1 MISRKPFADR
11 NEIAVSQKDV
21 SPEKKKETHHFELN
35 GRTVSADSGFVSP
48 ETICRPKLSASRRS
62 SPATGSQPF
71 TSFRLEDSTES
82 CHVAESQLPSLSIA
96 DLWNKPL
103 KLSEPIST
111 KVPRIHKLCS
121 DQSNTPIRRSDL
133 PPTKLSFDSCES
145 SSDESPP
152 ANANLSRKAVGYR
165 RSLSY
170 HEPESCKKE
179 PFRIVTTDG
188 TPVFNPKRHKYE
200 NDENSPYKTYLEKSI
215 FPVQEDKVEAG
226 ETRNTDRTS
235 SLTPEVKR
243 LCFARSQ
250 SESAL
255 TPTCSIK
262 KALERIESNPNL
274 IGDGSKSYALPFKLI
289 GKHQDLKEITGETL
303 ADLLEG
309 KLQHAVTSFK
319 VIDCRYP
326 YEYDGGHIKGAINLF
341 TRKQIYEEFIQTKNG
356 FQGGYTEER
365 NIVIFHCEFSS
376 QRGPD
381 MCRYLRDTDRDSNA
395 ASYPCLYYPEMYVLF
410 GGYKAFFEQYPALCV
425 PETYLPMD
433 HPNHLE
439 DCRRFKSRTKSEY
452 PLTHNDRFKKS
463 KSQNKLPRTM
473 SFAKKCNF

>member
-11 NEIAVSQKDV
+11 NENTVPQEKDV
-21 SPEKKKETHHFELN
+21 SPEKKKHFQPN

-62 SPATGSQPF
+62 SPATGIQPLS
-71 TSFRLEDSTES
+71 SFRLEDSTDS
-82 CHVAESQLPSLSIA
+82 CHVAENQLPSLTIA

-103 KLSEPIST
+103 KLTGPIST
-111 KVPRIHKLCS
+111 KVPRSHQLCS
-121 DQSNTPIRRSDL
+121 DRSNTPMSHHH
-133 PPTKLSFDSCES
+133 
-145 SSDESPP
+145 P
-152 ANANLSRKAVGYR
+152 AMALSRKAIGYR

-170 HEPESCKKE
+170 HEPESSKKE
-179 PFRIVTTDG
+179 PFRLLSTDG
-188 TPVFNPKRHKYE
+188 TPVFNPKRHKYQND
-200 NDENSPYKTYLEKSI
+200 NDENCSPYKTYLEKVCLPIKEETVVS
-215 FPVQEDKVEAG
+215 VETKKT
-226 ETRNTDRTS
+226 ERTT

-262 KALERIESNPNL
+262 KALERIENNPSL
-274 IGDGSKSYALPFKLI
+274 IGDGSKSFVLPFKII

-303 ADLLEG
+303 AELLQG
-309 KLQHAVTSFK
+309 NSQHPITSFK

-326 YEYDGGHIKGAINLF
+326 YEFDGGHIKGAINLF
-341 TRKQIYEEFIQTKNG
+341 TKKQIYEEFIQPKNG

-395 ASYPCLYYPEMYVLF
+395 ASYPCLYYPELYVLF
-410 GGYKAFFEQYPALCV
+410 GGYKAFFEQYPTLCD
-425 PETYLPMD
+425 PQTYLPMD
-433 HPNHLE
+433 HPNHME
-439 DCRRFKSRTKSEY
+439 DCRRFKSRTKLEI
-452 PLTHNDRFKKS
+452 PTTHNDRSKKS
-463 KSQNKLPRTM
+463 KSQHKLPRVA